1 MLRRPSWTPSWISP
15 LLPVI
20 QTVHPSFFYSPRWV
34 LQGSRV
40 KMRGHLIAHR
50 TPLSPRTM
58 RERAVPCYEQDW
70 MFAKR
75 SRNASVDGAST
86 ISSSRWF
93 QSIIVLTKNECLY
106 GSLLYISHL
115 AKSRIVRRLPIVA
128 TTVQFITST
137 TGSIARKF
145 IQFKSAILAL
155 HDEQD
160 IIQSANKKDK
170 ATPNFHDSN
179 ARTMADVRLT

>member
-1 MLRRPSWTPSWISP
+1 MLQSTEHP
-15 LLPVI
+15 LYRLP
-20 QTVHPSFFYSPRWV
+20 
-34 LQGSRV
+34 
-40 KMRGHLIAHR
+40 
-50 TPLSPRTM
+50 
-58 RERAVPCYEQDW
+58 D
-70 MFAKR
+70 
-75 SRNASVDGAST
+75 D
-86 ISSSRWF
+86 SSN
-93 QSIIVLTKNECLY
+93 TKNECLY

-115 AKSRIVRRLPIVA
+115 AKSRIVRRLPVVA

-137 TGSIARKF
+137 TGSIAKEF

-160 IIQSANKKDK
+160 IVQSTNKKDK